1 MADEEIKVLTMQGF
15 QRAMQTVDAELESKL
30 EGVSVDGKPLT
41 VNADRTVNIEL
52 SSLITSEVSKEVSK
66 EVSNELSD
74 YATKEDLGVYATK
87 EDLRR
92 VLEELLN
99 SLR

>member
-30 EGVSVDGKPLT
+30 EGVSVNGKLLT
-41 VNADRTVNIEL
+41 VNADRTVNIDL
-52 SSLITSEVSKEVSK
+52 SK
-66 EVSNELSD
+66 ELSD
-74 YATKEDLGVYATK
+74 YATKDEVVTKEDMSIYATK

-92 VLEELLN
+92 VLEELLE

>member
-15 QRAMQTVDAELESKL
+15 QRAMQTVDAELETKL
-30 EGVSVDGKPLT
+30 EGVSVNGKRLT
-41 VNADRTVNIEL
+41 VKSDRTVNIDLSKEL
-52 SSLITSEVSKEVSK
+52 S
-66 EVSNELSD
+66 N
-74 YATKEDLGVYATK
+74 YATKSEVVTKEDMSVYATK

-92 VLEELLN
+92 VLEELLE

>member
-15 QRAMQTVDAELESKL
+15 QRAMQTVDAELETKL
-30 EGVSVDGKPLT
+30 EGVSVNGKRLT
-41 VNADRTVNIEL
+41 VKSDRTVNIDLSKEL
-52 SSLITSEVSKEVSK
+52 S
-66 EVSNELSD
+66 N
-74 YATKEDLGVYATK
+74 YATKSEVVTKEDMSIYATK

-92 VLEELLN
+92 VLEELLE

>member
-30 EGVSVDGKPLT
+30 EGVSVNGKLLT
-41 VNADRTVNIEL
+41 VKSDRTVNIDLSKEL
-52 SSLITSEVSKEVSK
+52 S
-66 EVSNELSD
+66 N
-74 YATKEDLGVYATK
+74 YATKSEVVTKEDMSIYATK

-92 VLEELLN
+92 VLEELLE
-99 SLR
+99 SLG

>member
-30 EGVSVDGKPLT
+30 EGVSVNGKLLT
-41 VNADRTVNIEL
+41 VNADRTVNIDLSKEL
-52 SSLITSEVSKEVSK
+52 S
-66 EVSNELSD
+66 N
-74 YATKEDLGVYATK
+74 YATKSEVVTKEDMSIYATK

-92 VLEELLN
+92 VLEELLE

>member
-30 EGVSVDGKPLT
+30 EGVSVNGKLLT
-41 VNADRTVNIEL
+41 VKSDRTVNIDLSKEL
-52 SSLITSEVSKEVSK
+52 S
-66 EVSNELSD
+66 N
-74 YATKEDLGVYATK
+74 YATKSEVVTKEDMSVYATK

-92 VLEELLN
+92 VLEELLE
-99 SLR
+99 SLG

>member
-41 VNADRTVNIEL
+41 VNADRTVNIDL
-52 SSLITSEVSKEVSK
+52 SK
-66 EVSNELSD
+66 
-74 YATKEDLGVYATK
+74 YATKTDVITKEDMSMYATK

-92 VLEELLN
+92 VLEGLLE

>member
-41 VNADRTVNIEL
+41 VNADRTVNIDL
-52 SSLITSEVSKEVSK
+52 SKYVTKTDVI
-66 EVSNELSD
+66 
-74 YATKEDLGVYATK
+74 TKEDMSMYATK

-92 VLEELLN
+92 VLEGLLE